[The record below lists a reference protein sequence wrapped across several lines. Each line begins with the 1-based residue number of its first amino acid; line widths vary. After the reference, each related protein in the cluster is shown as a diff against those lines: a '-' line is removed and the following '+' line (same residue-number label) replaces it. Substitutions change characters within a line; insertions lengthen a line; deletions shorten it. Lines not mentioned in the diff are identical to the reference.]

1 MRIHAS
7 SGTRGKATI
16 VAYTRAD
23 LAAWADCC
31 ARALAAAG
39 AGPGTVVHVAYGY
52 GLFTGGLGLHY
63 GAERLG
69 CTVVPAS
76 GGNTPRQ
83 AQLLEDLGAEILCC
97 TPSYALAIAD
107 HVSEPA
113 RLKLRAGVFGAEPW
127 TEGLREAIEG
137 ALGLTAVDIYG
148 LSEVMGPGVSAECV
162 EGRDGAHVNEDHFL
176 VEVVDPGSGQPLP
189 DGAVGELVFTTLTK
203 EALPLLRYR
212 TGDLASLTR
221 EPCACGRTF
230 ARMSRVLG
238 RTDDMLII
246 RGVNVFPSEVER
258 ALLAIP
264 GLAPHY
270 QLVVERPGHLDELT
284 VQVEG
289 TAEPAGGAEGAAQRA
304 RADRAGRDRP
314 AGIDPTQR
322 GEGPARARSSR
333 GVTATVDSSFS
344 IRMNEQH
351 DANANEI
358 DAWPLP
364 SGDVLREL
372 DPPAVVWSEVGP
384 RGYAADSSPCHRLN
398 AFPSVSLQAANQ
410 PWPGTG
416 VLSPAW
422 PPSSPTFASDASMS
436 SVSK

>member
-1 MRIHAS
+1 VSIFQPEVETLSRPELERLQRERLRERFGIELEALTEQPFRVKSELRDAYPFGLLQVPLEECIRIHAS
-7 SGTRGKATI
+7 SGTRGKPTI

-83 AQLLEDLGAEILCC
+83 AQLLEDLDAEILCC

-113 RLKLRAGVFGAEPW
+113 RLSLRAGLFGAEPW

-137 ALGLTAVDIYG
+137 ALALTALDIYG
-148 LSEVMGPGVSAECV
+148 LSEVMGPGVSAECA
-162 EGRDGAHVNEDHFL
+162 EARDGAHVNEDHFL
-176 VEVVDPGSGQPLP
+176 VEVVDPASGEPVA
-189 DGAVGELVFTTLTK
+189 DGEVGDLVFTTLTK

-212 TGDLASLTR
+212 TGDLASVTR

-246 RGVNVFPSEVER
+246 RGVNVFPSEIER

-264 GLAPHY
+264 ELEPHY
-270 QLVVERPGHLDELT
+270 QLLVERPGHLDELT

-289 TAEPAGGAEGAAQRA
+289 TISAAVVRERLRSALGLTARVEVVPAGSIERSEGKALRVL
-304 RADRAGRDRP
+304 DR
-314 AGIDPTQR
+314 R
-322 GEGPARARSSR
+322 G
-333 GVTATVDSSFS
+333 T
-344 IRMNEQH
+344 
-351 DANANEI
+351 
-358 DAWPLP
+358 
-364 SGDVLREL
+364 
-372 DPPAVVWSEVGP
+372 
-384 RGYAADSSPCHRLN
+384 
-398 AFPSVSLQAANQ
+398 
-410 PWPGTG
+410 
-416 VLSPAW
+416 
-422 PPSSPTFASDASMS
+422 
-436 SVSK
+436 

>member
-1 MRIHAS
+1 VPIFQPELETLPRPELEGLQRDRLRERFGVELEALAEQPFRVKSDLRDAYPFGLLRVPLEECVRIHAS

-16 VAYTRAD
+16 VAYPRNA

-39 AGPGTVVHVAYGY
+39 AGPGTVVHNAYGY

-76 GGNTPRQ
+76 GGNTARQ
-83 AQLLEDLGAEILCC
+83 AQLIEDLGAEILCC

-107 HVSEPA
+107 HVSDPA

-137 ALGLTAVDIYG
+137 ALRLTAVDIYG
-148 LSEVMGPGVSAECV
+148 LSEVMGPGVSAECA
-162 EGRDGAHVNEDHFL
+162 ESRAGAHVNEDHFL
-176 VEVVDPGSGQPLP
+176 VEVVDPESGEPLA
-189 DGAVGELVFTTLTK
+189 DGEVGELVFTTLTK

-246 RGVNVFPSEVER
+246 RGVNVFPSEIER

-264 GLAPHY
+264 ELAPHY
-270 QLVVERPGHLDELT
+270 QLVVERPGNLDELT

-289 TAEPAGGAEGAAQRA
+289 A
-304 RADRAGRDRP
+304 
-314 AGIDPTQR
+314 
-322 GEGPARARSSR
+322 
-333 GVTATVDSSFS
+333 VDSAAVRERLHS
-344 IRMNEQH
+344 
-351 DANANEI
+351 
-358 DAWPLP
+358 
-364 SGDVLREL
+364 VLGLTARVE
-372 DPPAVVWSEVGP
+372 VV
-384 RGYAADSSPCHRLN
+384 A
-398 AFPSVSLQAANQ
+398 
-410 PWPGTG
+410 PGTIPRSEG
-416 VLSPAW
+416 KALRVVDRRG
-422 PPSSPTFASDASMS
+422 T
-436 SVSK
+436 

>member
-1 MRIHAS
+1 VPIFQPELETLPRPELERLQRDRRRERFGVELEALAEQPFRVKSELRDAYPFGLLQVPLEECVRIHAS

-39 AGPGTVVHVAYGY
+39 AGAGTVVHVAYGY

-69 CTVVPAS
+69 CTVGPAS

-113 RLKLRAGVFGAEPW
+113 RLNLLAGVFGAEPW
-127 TEGLREAIEG
+127 TEGLREAIEA
-137 ALGLTAVDIYG
+137 ALRLPALDIYG
-148 LSEVMGPGVSAECV
+148 LSEVMGPGVSAECL
-162 EGRDGAHVNEDHFL
+162 ESRDGAHVNEDHFL
-176 VEVVDPGSGQPLP
+176 VEVVDPQSARPLP
-189 DGAVGELVFTTLTK
+189 DGEVGELVFTTLTK

-246 RGVNVFPSEVER
+246 RGVNVFPSEIER

-264 GLAPHY
+264 ELTPHY
-270 QLVVERPGHLDELT
+270 QLVVERPGRLDELT

-289 TAEPAGGAEGAAQRA
+289 TVEPAAVRRQLHDTLGLSAQVEIVEPGRVPRSEGKALRVLDRRGA
-304 RADRAGRDRP
+304 
-314 AGIDPTQR
+314 
-322 GEGPARARSSR
+322 
-333 GVTATVDSSFS
+333 
-344 IRMNEQH
+344 
-351 DANANEI
+351 
-358 DAWPLP
+358 
-364 SGDVLREL
+364 
-372 DPPAVVWSEVGP
+372 
-384 RGYAADSSPCHRLN
+384 
-398 AFPSVSLQAANQ
+398 
-410 PWPGTG
+410 
-416 VLSPAW
+416 
-422 PPSSPTFASDASMS
+422 
-436 SVSK
+436 

>member
-1 MRIHAS
+1 MPRSELEQLQRTRLRERFGVELESLSEQPFTTKADLRDAYPFGMLRVPRDECVRIHAS

-16 VAYTRAD
+16 VAYTAND
-23 LAAWADCC
+23 LSIWADCC
-31 ARALAAAG
+31 ARAIAAAG
-39 AGPGTVVHVAYGY
+39 AGPGTRVHIAYGY

-113 RLKLRAGVFGAEPW
+113 RLNLRAGVFGAEPW

-137 ALGLTAVDIYG
+137 ALGLAAFDIYG
-148 LSEVMGPGVSAECV
+148 LSEVMGPGVSAECL
-162 EGRDGAHVNEDHFL
+162 EGREGAHVNEDHFL
-176 VEVVDPGSGQPLP
+176 VEVVDPQSGQPLP
-189 DGAVGELVFTTLTK
+189 DGQVGELVFTTLTK

-246 RGVNVFPSEVER
+246 RGVNVFPSEIER
-258 ALLAIP
+258 ALLSVG

-270 QLVVERPGHLDELT
+270 RIVVERPRRLDELT

-289 TAEPAGGAEGAAQRA
+289 A
-304 RADRAGRDRP
+304 
-314 AGIDPTQR
+314 
-322 GEGPARARSSR
+322 
-333 GVTATVDSSFS
+333 
-344 IRMNEQH
+344 
-351 DANANEI
+351 I
-358 DAWPLP
+358 DAAPVRAQLERALGLSARVEIVEP
-364 SGDVLREL
+364 GSIPRSEGKALRVLDR
-372 DPPAVVWSEVGP
+372 
-384 RGYAADSSPCHRLN
+384 R
-398 AFPSVSLQAANQ
+398 
-410 PWPGTG
+410 
-416 VLSPAW
+416 
-422 PPSSPTFASDASMS
+422 SD
-436 SVSK
+436 

>member
-1 MRIHAS
+1 MPIFQPELETMPPPELERLQRDRLRERFGVELEALPEQPFRVKSELRDAYPFGLLQVPLEECVRIHAS

-16 VAYTRAD
+16 VAYTSAD

-107 HVSEPA
+107 HVAEPA
-113 RLKLRAGVFGAEPW
+113 RLGLRAGVFGAEPW
-127 TEGLREAIEG
+127 TEGLREAIEA
-137 ALGLTAVDIYG
+137 ALGLDALDIYG
-148 LSEVMGPGVSAECV
+148 LSEVMGPGVSAECL
-162 EGRDGAHVNEDHFL
+162 ESRDGAHVNEDHFL
-176 VEVVDPGSGQPLP
+176 VEVVDPESGRPLP
-189 DGAVGELVFTTLTK
+189 DGEVGELVFSTLTK

-246 RGVNVFPSEVER
+246 RGVNVFPSEIER
-258 ALLAIP
+258 ALLSIP
-264 GLAPHY
+264 ELTPHY

-289 TAEPAGGAEGAAQRA
+289 SVDPAAVRKQL
-304 RADRAGRDRP
+304 
-314 AGIDPTQR
+314 
-322 GEGPARARSSR
+322 
-333 GVTATVDSSFS
+333 
-344 IRMNEQH
+344 H
-351 DANANEI
+351 
-358 DAWPLP
+358 
-364 SGDVLREL
+364 DVLGLTARVEIVEPGSVPRSEGKALRVL
-372 DPPAVVWSEVGP
+372 DRRSA
-384 RGYAADSSPCHRLN
+384 
-398 AFPSVSLQAANQ
+398 
-410 PWPGTG
+410 
-416 VLSPAW
+416 
-422 PPSSPTFASDASMS
+422 
-436 SVSK
+436 